1 MAKIEINKTHIDALK
16 KQKRTVGL
24 LQFQNRDDQNFS
36 KWYSLTEN
44 LIIKSFGQK
53 SNQLGQLT
61 SLYHKMPRTED
72 LKYEFDRGRLDIKD
86 CKEKLKDLLE
96 NLIAELELDLASEN
110 EDTKD
115 KPTKKGTSIKIKN
128 SQTQTQTINITLTI
142 DQIINRIKETESDP
156 QRVSE
161 AEVKLKELDS
171 ELKSKSPV
179 WSKVKDALIWLLN
192 FGRDTFLQVLPIIL
206 ERYKQ

>member
-1 MAKIEINKTHIDALK
+1 MIKIIINKTHIDALK
-16 KQKRTVGL
+16 KQKRTIGL
-24 LQFQNRDDQNFS
+24 LRFEYRDDQNFS

-53 SNQLGQLT
+53 SNQLSQLNR
-61 SLYHKMPRTED
+61 LHNNIPRSSD
-72 LKYEFDRGRLDIKD
+72 MVFDHYKRFDVKD
-86 CKEKLKDLLE
+86 FKEKLKDLLE
-96 NLIAELELDLASEN
+96 NLIAELELDFASEN
-110 EDTKD
+110 EETKA
-115 KPTKKGTSIKIKN
+115 KVSKKGTSIKIKN

-142 DQIINRIKETESDP
+142 DQIINKIKETEADP

-161 AEVKLKELDS
+161 AETRLKELDS

-179 WSKVKDALIWLLN
+179 WSKVKDILIWLLN

>member
-24 LQFQNRDDQNFS
+24 LQFEYRDDQNFS

-53 SNQLGQLT
+53 SNQLNQLNR
-61 SLYHKMPRTED
+61 LHNNIPRSGD
-72 LKYEFDRGRLDIKD
+72 MVFDHYKRFDVKD
-86 CKEKLKDLLE
+86 FKEKLKDLLE
-96 NLIAELELDLASEN
+96 NLIAELELDFSSGN
-110 EDTKD
+110 EEAKA
-115 KPTKKGTSIKIKN
+115 KVSKKGTSIKIKN

-142 DQIINRIKETESDP
+142 DQIINKIKETEADP

-161 AEVKLKELDS
+161 AETRLKELDS

-179 WSKVKDALIWLLN
+179 WSKVKDILIWLLN